1 LLAEAT
7 NLVVGGR
14 RGRPVARVEN
24 VDIANPGEVFLC
36 DTSVHAEYEGEKC
49 EDAEQ
54 KAHGAYRCEA
64 GHRDRLE
71 SRSGEGL
78 NPL

>member
-1 LLAEAT
+1 MLIEAT
-7 NLVVGGR
+7 NLVRGR

-24 VDIANPGEVFLC
+24 VDIANPGKVFLC
-36 DTSVHAEYEGEKC
+36 DTSVHAECECEEC

-54 KAHGAYRCEA
+54 RVHGAYRCKA

-71 SRSGEGL
+71 VFEQGR